1 MIGLTCLAQ
10 AGPDSPL
17 TSPPSALT
25 SENSYDYFFLEAM
38 VQRQKGND
46 DSAFD
51 LLRHCLQLKPDAPET
66 YYYLAQY
73 YSAMKDQE
81 RTLQYVKRAAELS
94 PDEPTFLETLAQL
107 YIGSRQYEKAT
118 DAIEEL
124 YAHHKDRDDLLDM
137 LFRLYQEQKRYDE
150 AIRTLDLMES
160 IGGKSERLS
169 YAKSEI
175 YTAMGNSKAAI
186 GEMEAL
192 AKQYPNDLNYLGR
205 YADMLLMNDQE
216 KRAVEIYDRILKEE
230 PNNVRAQ
237 ASMLTYYRVQQD
249 TAAVEQMTERILL
262 NKNTTAAQK
271 TYLLRQMISEN
282 EDQGGDSTQV
292 LAMLRKLMTPKPLD
306 VDIASLCV
314 AYMDLKQ
321 MPRDSIKPVLRRIL
335 DVQPDNASA
344 RLQLVS
350 YAWTEKD
357 MDRIITLC
365 KQARQYNPDEMA
377 FYYYQGMAYYQKD
390 EKDEALSAFQN
401 GIGVINEN
409 SNPEIVSDFYSVMG
423 DLLHQKGLAREAFAA
438 YDSCL
443 VWKEDNIM
451 CLNNYAYY
459 LSELGEKLTK
469 AEEMSQK
476 TIKAEPKNS
485 TYLDTY
491 AWILFMQKRYAE
503 AKIYIDQAL
512 QNKVDSMDNS
522 VILEHAGDIYA
533 QSGETAQA
541 VQLWQEALQNRP
553 EEKILI
559 RKIKLKK
566 YIKE

>member
-10 AGPDSPL
+10 AGPDSPH

-46 DSAFD
+46 DAAFD

-107 YIGSRQYEKAT
+107 YIGGRQYEKAT

-282 EDQGGDSTQV
+282 ADQGGDSTQV

>member
-10 AGPDSPL
+10 AGPDSPH

-46 DSAFD
+46 DAAFD

-169 YAKSEI
+169 YSKSEI

>member
-10 AGPDSPL
+10 AGPDSPH
-17 TSPPSALT
+17 TCPPSALT
-25 SENSYDYFFLEAM
+25 AENSYEYFFLEAM

-46 DSAFD
+46 DAAFD

-107 YIGSRQYEKAT
+107 YIGGRQYEKAT

-292 LAMLRKLMTPKPLD
+292 LAMLRKLMTPTPLD

-350 YAWTEKD
+350 YAWTAKD

>member
-46 DSAFD
+46 DAAFD

-107 YIGSRQYEKAT
+107 YIGGRQYEKAT

>member
-107 YIGSRQYEKAT
+107 YIGGRQYEKAT

>member
-10 AGPDSPL
+10 AGPDSPH

-46 DSAFD
+46 DAAFD

-81 RTLQYVKRAAELS
+81 RTLQYVKRAAELN

-107 YIGSRQYEKAT
+107 YIGGRQYEKAT

>member
-10 AGPDSPL
+10 AGPDSPH

>member
-423 DLLHQKGLAREAFAA
+423 DLLHQKGLAREAFAS

-553 EEKILI
+553 EEMILI